1 MQLLKKLDAVVKN
14 TELEI
19 VKGAKRKRAQ
29 NFKHFIEQILIHY
42 KFLIVKSEIMKKN
55 IFSLALAL
63 VFGATI
69 NASTPIDG
77 EKKTVNT
84 ETSKVT
90 WKAYKVT
97 GSHTG
102 TVQLNSGSLEFAE
115 GKLTGGEFEVN
126 MTTLISTDLEGEYK
140 GKLEGHL
147 KSDDFF
153 GVATH
158 PTSTLVFTKVTPSGK
173 NSYEVTGDLTIKG
186 ITKPVTFDVSIYG
199 SKATATLKVD
209 RALYNVKYGSGS
221 FFENLGDKTIYDEF
235 DLVVDLEF

>member
-1 MQLLKKLDAVVKN
+1 
-14 TELEI
+14 
-19 VKGAKRKRAQ
+19 
-29 NFKHFIEQILIHY
+29 
-42 KFLIVKSEIMKKN
+42 MKKN
-55 IFSLALAL
+55 QLIIVLSLA
-63 VFGATI
+63 VGTSATA
-69 NASTPIDG
+69 NNPAADEKVPVKTSEST
-77 EKKTVNT
+77 
-84 ETSKVT
+84 VT

-102 TVQLNSGSLEFAE
+102 TVDLTE
-115 GKLTGGEFEVN
+115 GALIFDEGTLTGGEFSVD

-140 GKLEGHL
+140 EKLEGHL

-153 GVATH
+153 GVTEN
-158 PTSTLVFTKVTPSGK
+158 PTSKLVFNQVKATGK

-199 SKATATLKVD
+199 NKATATMKID
-209 RALYNVKYGSGS
+209 RAQYNVRYGSGS

>member
-1 MQLLKKLDAVVKN
+1 
-14 TELEI
+14 
-19 VKGAKRKRAQ
+19 
-29 NFKHFIEQILIHY
+29 
-42 KFLIVKSEIMKKN
+42 MKKN
-55 IFSLALAL
+55 VFSLALAL
-63 VFGATI
+63 VFGTALST
-69 NASTPIDG
+69 ASPIDG

-102 TVQLNSGSLEFAE
+102 TVNLNSGSLEFQD
-115 GKLTGGEFEVN
+115 GKLSGGEFEVD
-126 MTTLISTDLEGEYK
+126 MTSLISTDLEGEYK

-158 PTSTLVFTKVTPSGK
+158 PTSKLVFTTVKATGK

-186 ITKPVTFDVSIYG
+186 ITKPITFDVSVYG
-199 SKATATLKVD
+199 SKATATMKVD
-209 RALYNVKYGSGS
+209 RAPYNVKYGSGS
-221 FFENLGDKTIYDEF
+221 FFDNLGDKTIYDEF